1 MRIEVSVPGITKEL
15 GKLSPRGAE
24 ARTTASQA
32 NRRFAVSSTVPRC
45 ASRSKLARLS
55 PPRT

>member
-24 ARTTASQA
+24 ARTT
-32 NRRFAVSSTVPRC
+32 PRGPT
-45 ASRSKLARLS
+45 ADLR
-55 PPRT
+55 